1 MRFLHCADLHIGSMH
16 DVETGIK
23 SLAFLV
29 EKAIQSHVDAML
41 IAGDLFDKTAPYP
54 EAAHRAEE
62 PLSRLSENGISV
74 YAVEGNHDCGQN
86 ALLRHLEG
94 KGLIHILRP
103 AWDKA
108 GKPMLQGCMVEC
120 CGIRIVGLGF
130 LGNQTV
136 SKLMGFVD
144 ALPDDHAATVCML
157 HTGVY
162 AGQVPIGGITA
173 QDISYCTEKIQ
184 YIALGHR
191 HGREE
196 HGIAHNPGSPS
207 GVRLNDPDADYGYYL
222 ADVGTGIVSIRFFS
236 TRNR

>member
-29 EKAIQSHVDAML
+29 EKAIQSQVDAML

-74 YAVEGNHDCGQN
+74 YAVEGNHDCRPDESLQ
-86 ALLRHLEG
+86 LLEER
-94 KGLIHILRP
+94 GLICILRP
-103 AWDKA
+103 AWDEA
-108 GKPMLQGCMVEC
+108 GKPMLQAGLAEC
-120 CGIRIVGLGF
+120 CGVRIAGLGF
-130 LGNQTV
+130 LGNQTA
-136 SKLMGFVD
+136 SKLRMFVD
-144 ALPDDHAATVCML
+144 ALPEDHAATVCML

-162 AGQVPIGGITA
+162 AGQVPIGGITV
-173 QDISYCTEKIQ
+173 QDISYCAKKIQ

-222 ADVGTGIVSIRFFS
+222 ADVGTGIASIRFFS